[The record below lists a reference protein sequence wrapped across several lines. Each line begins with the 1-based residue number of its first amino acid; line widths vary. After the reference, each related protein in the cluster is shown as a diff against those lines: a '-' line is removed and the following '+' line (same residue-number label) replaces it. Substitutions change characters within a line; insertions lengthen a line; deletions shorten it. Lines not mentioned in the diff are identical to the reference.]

1 MRGCIV
7 LKIAKI
13 STIIK
18 TVLFAALLIALI
30 IYLFTGSGS
39 KKKTVDPNIP
49 SAPNVEDLVGEE
61 QVEEGEEAGEAEVE
75 MVDPGLDTDGAVE
88 LDDDSPENRPLFI
101 EEKQKE
107 VDGHSY
113 VLENGQYELYLKEEN
128 LSVIMREKDTGA
140 VMYSTVDSP
149 VKSNEEWSNF
159 MKSSIIMEYLVD
171 KNIVTYRADMY
182 SGDPSKEI
190 TYLDNGFSAKVFY
203 PELEISYEVEVTLTD
218 KGLSVEIPQE
228 KIEENNDKYKVAG
241 LYVYPFLG
249 YSKLGD
255 REGYMFIPDGS
266 GALIHLEDNDQKYKQ
281 PYSKMV
287 YGDNVGIDESHVLS
301 LFNKMN
307 PFNDPENILAP
318 VFGMVQTDSEI
329 GYLGII
335 EEGEF
340 SAKIEA
346 YPNGAVLP
354 YNWITS
360 KFIYQQVY
368 NQPTS
373 KDSGT
378 MVVRQKNMN
387 EFDIKVRYD
396 FVSRE
401 DANYVGLAGK
411 YREYLLENQLIT
423 KKDDEFKI
431 RIDLFGSDVEN
442 GLISKKDTPMT
453 TFAQANEIFKDI
465 QQKGATNII
474 SVYKGWQ
481 DKGYYAGMPIDQ
493 FKPESSLSD
502 EYSLQDL
509 LEKSEQNNI
518 DLYLYHDALRINTEE
533 NGNTKYKIMKKFNK
547 RTHDEKLFGKVYN
560 SLNYLNPKA
569 SVDILE
575 KMKKNYENNQ
585 IEQIMLSGISDKLF
599 SYSEGNKEIDRIKTK
614 TYYESIISDYYEQ
627 FDLMLEQPFSYL
639 WNYTNAIM
647 DMPTQSSN
655 YVFTDEDIPFLSLV
669 LKGTIPMYAE
679 YTNFQANQEE
689 FFLKLVE
696 QGQNPSF
703 YITYEDPSLLL
714 YTNSSHIYSSMYERY
729 EEMIQEYYE
738 ELATVH
744 EQTKDSIIL
753 DYERQ
758 NDVSKVTYENGT
770 IIYVN
775 YQENP
780 TTVDG
785 HTIDGLSYKVV
796 QNQ

>member
-1 MRGCIV
+1 M
-7 LKIAKI
+7 KTAKI

-18 TVLFAALLIALI
+18 TILFAALVIALLI
-30 IYLFTGSGS
+30 FLFTGDSS
-39 KKKTVDPNIP
+39 KKKKTDSTVP

-61 QVEEGEEAGEAEVE
+61 QTDGAAEEGVGEAEVE
-75 MVDPGLDTDGAVE
+75 TVDPGLDTDGVVE

-101 EEKQKE
+101 ETTQSEI
-107 VDGHSY
+107 DSHSY
-113 VLENGQYELYLKEEN
+113 LLENGQYEMYLKEEN
-128 LSVIMREKDTGA
+128 LSVIIREKETGA
-140 VMYSTVDSP
+140 VMYSTVESP

-159 MKSSIIMEYLVD
+159 MKSSIILEYLVG

-182 SGDPSKEI
+182 TGEPSKDI
-190 TYLDNGFSAKVFY
+190 TYLDNGFTAKVSY
-203 PELEISYEVEVTLTD
+203 PELEISYEVQVLLTEN
-218 KGLSVEIPQE
+218 GLQVEIPQE
-228 KIEENNDKYKVAG
+228 KIEEKNDQFKVAG

-266 GALIHLEDNDQKYKQ
+266 GALIHLDDNDQKYKQ

-287 YGDNVGIDESHVLS
+287 YGDNLGIDDAHVLS
-301 LFNKMN
+301 LFNKMD
-307 PFNDPENILAP
+307 PFNEPEKVLAP
-318 VFGMVQTDSEI
+318 VFGMVQTDSEL

-335 EEGEF
+335 EEGQF

-360 KFIYQQVY
+360 KFIYRQVY

-387 EFDIKVRYD
+387 DFNIKVRYD
-396 FVSRE
+396 FVTQQ
-401 DANYVGLAGK
+401 DASYVGLAGK
-411 YREYLLENQLIT
+411 YRNYLLDNELIT
-423 KKDDEFKI
+423 KREDKFKV
-431 RIDLFGSDVEN
+431 RVDLFGSDVEK
-442 GLISKKDTPMT
+442 GLIFKKDTPMT
-453 TFAQANEIFKDI
+453 TFAQANDIFKDI
-465 QQKGATNII
+465 QQKGATEIV

-481 DKGYYAGMPIDQ
+481 DKGYYAGLPIDR

-502 EYSLQDL
+502 EYSLLDL
-509 LEKSEQNNI
+509 IEESQKNDI

-547 RTHDEKLFGKVYN
+547 RTYDEKVFGKVYN
-560 SLNYLNPKA
+560 SLNFLHPQA

-575 KMKKNYENNQ
+575 KMKQNYEKNQ
-585 IEQIMLSGISDKLF
+585 IDQIMLSGISDHLF
-599 SYSEGNKEIDRIKTK
+599 SYSEGNKEMDRIQTKTK
-614 TYYESIISDYYEQ
+614 YDSIISTYSQ
-627 FDLMLEQPFSYL
+627 TFDLMLEQPFSYL

-655 YVFTDEDIPFLSLV
+655 YVFTDEDIPFLALT
-669 LKGTIPMYAE
+669 LKGIIPMYAE
-679 YTNFQANQEE
+679 YTNFQANQAE

-703 YITYEDPSLLL
+703 YITHEDPSVLI
-714 YTNSSHIYSSMYERY
+714 YTNSSHLYSSMYERY

-738 ELATVH
+738 KLSAVH
-744 EQTKDSIIL
+744 EFTKDSIIL

-758 NDVSKVTYENGT
+758 NDVTKVTYENGT
-770 IIYVN
+770 IVYVN
-775 YQENP
+775 YQDESV
-780 TTVDG
+780 TVDG
-785 HTIDGLSYKVV
+785 HVIDGLSYKVV
-796 QNQ
+796 HDQ

>member
-1 MRGCIV
+1 
-7 LKIAKI
+7 
-13 STIIK
+13 
-18 TVLFAALLIALI
+18 
-30 IYLFTGSGS
+30 
-39 KKKTVDPNIP
+39 
-49 SAPNVEDLVGEE
+49 
-61 QVEEGEEAGEAEVE
+61 
-75 MVDPGLDTDGAVE
+75 
-88 LDDDSPENRPLFI
+88 
-101 EEKQKE
+101 
-107 VDGHSY
+107 
-113 VLENGQYELYLKEEN
+113 
-128 LSVIMREKDTGA
+128 
-140 VMYSTVDSP
+140 
-149 VKSNEEWSNF
+149 
-159 MKSSIIMEYLVD
+159 
-171 KNIVTYRADMY
+171 
-182 SGDPSKEI
+182 
-190 TYLDNGFSAKVFY
+190 
-203 PELEISYEVEVTLTD
+203 
-218 KGLSVEIPQE
+218 
-228 KIEENNDKYKVAG
+228 
-241 LYVYPFLG
+241 
-249 YSKLGD
+249 
-255 REGYMFIPDGS
+255 
-266 GALIHLEDNDQKYKQ
+266 
-281 PYSKMV
+281 
-287 YGDNVGIDESHVLS
+287 
-301 LFNKMN
+301 
-307 PFNDPENILAP
+307 
-318 VFGMVQTDSEI
+318 
-329 GYLGII
+329 
-335 EEGEF
+335 
-340 SAKIEA
+340 
-346 YPNGAVLP
+346 
-354 YNWITS
+354 
-360 KFIYQQVY
+360 
-368 NQPTS
+368 
-373 KDSGT
+373 
-378 MVVRQKNMN
+378 
-387 EFDIKVRYD
+387 
-396 FVSRE
+396 
-401 DANYVGLAGK
+401 
-411 YREYLLENQLIT
+411 
-423 KKDDEFKI
+423 
-431 RIDLFGSDVEN
+431 DVEN

-533 NGNTKYKIMKKFNK
+533 NGNTKYKIMKKYNK

-785 HTIDGLSYKVV
+785 HTIDG
-796 QNQ
+796 